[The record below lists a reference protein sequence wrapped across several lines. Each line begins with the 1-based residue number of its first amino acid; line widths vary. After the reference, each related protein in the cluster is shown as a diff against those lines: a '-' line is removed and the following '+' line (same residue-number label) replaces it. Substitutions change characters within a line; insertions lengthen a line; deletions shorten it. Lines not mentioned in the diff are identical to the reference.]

1 MPQKPNA
8 MAEIEAKRKQERR
21 AKALR
26 AMREVLSSEQGRE
39 AVWYLAT
46 STGFFAE
53 QVWDPSSAIHA
64 KAALR
69 DYGREVILF
78 LMEANE
84 QAIFDQQRLEWHR
97 LAAERIEDEKILRSK
112 ED

>member
-8 MAEIEAKRKQERR
+8 LKEVEEKRRQERR
-21 AKALR
+21 GKALR
-26 AMREVLSSEQGRE
+26 AMREVLASEQGRE

-46 STGFFAE
+46 TTGFFAP
-53 QVWDPSSAIHA
+53 QIWDPSSAIHA
-64 KAALR
+64 NAALR
-69 DYGREVILF
+69 DYGREMILF

-84 QAIFDQQRLEWHR
+84 SAIFDQQKLEWHR
-97 LAAERIEDEKILRSK
+97 LAAERVEDKKIQEGK

>member
-1 MPQKPNA
+1 MSQKPNVL
-8 MAEIEAKRKQERR
+8 AEIEKTRKRERR
-21 AKALR
+21 GRALR
-26 AMREVLSSEQGRE
+26 AMREVLSSDQGRE

-53 QVWDPSSAIHA
+53 KLLDSSSTIYANT
-64 KAALR
+64 ALR
-69 DYGREVILF
+69 DYGRELILF

-84 QAIFDQQRLEWHR
+84 AAIFDQQRLEWHR
-97 LAAERIEDEKILRSK
+97 LAAERIEDEKILKDK